1 MTTLL
6 NSREASQNI
15 LEEQKRKLKTAKRA
29 NSRKIA
35 SLRSEIDT
43 AKSRL
48 GSGDKNDE
56 RARRRALS
64 LRDSV
69 RRAEEDVEKFT
80 SDLQS
85 LEALPEDPE
94 DEYNERKREWKVEK
108 DKLSEI
114 KDSAVGAKEEAD
126 RKIIEVQNEVA
137 TAISKREKANTKMA
151 RLKNELERITADNT
165 AAANEERKLRERDE
179 VYKRRQKIES
189 EFSTSIN
196 KMEIGMNDYRQRSA
210 LNWAQLRAIES
221 SIALQQ
227 QQQVQSQQL
236 PMNMDM
242 NYPTNPSLNTTM
254 SPRSIF
260 GPPQTSPV
268 YSNYPNAFGASTH
281 AAQSSNLLSG
291 SSILSNQISNAFPSS
306 VLYNNRDRSA
316 TYSNDGQIA
325 SILHHSTSD
334 PTAMTKT
341 KPGFPESS
349 SASYLSDPFMPS
361 VFTQSNDENSLTN
374 SHGNGHNFYGGHHH
388 QGPMLHHYVNGE
400 EEKSSQEGSGSS
412 SSRSSG

>member
-1 MTTLL
+1 LSPLTTLL

-94 DEYNERKREWKVEK
+94 DEYNERKREWKLEK
-108 DKLSEI
+108 DKLAEVKHTAI
-114 KDSAVGAKEEAD
+114 ATKEEAD
-126 RKIIEVQNEVA
+126 RKIMDVQNEVA
-137 TAISKREKANTKMA
+137 TAIAKRDKANTKMA
-151 RLKNELERITADNT
+151 RLKNDLERITADNT

-179 VYKRRQKIES
+179 VFKRRQKIES
-189 EFSTSIN
+189 EFSTSIS

-210 LNWAQLRAIES
+210 INWAQLRAIES

-227 QQQVQSQQL
+227 QQAQSQQL
-236 PMNMDM
+236 PMGMDM
-242 NYPTNPSLNTTM
+242 NFPTNSSLNTTM

-268 YSNYPNAFGASTH
+268 YSNYPHAFGAPTH
-281 AAQSSNLLSG
+281 AAQSSNLIG
-291 SSILSNQISNAFPSS
+291 GNSILSNQISNAFPSS

-316 TYSNDGQIA
+316 TYGNDGNIA

-334 PTAMTKT
+334 PMAVR
-341 KPGFPESS
+341 KPSFPESS

-361 VFTQSNDENSLTN
+361 VFTQSNDENSLPN
-374 SHGNGHNFYGGHHH
+374 SHGNGHNYYERHH
-388 QGPMLHHYVNGE
+388 QGPMLHHYINGE

-412 SSRSSG
+412 SSQSSG